1 MVVTKGLEMFLANE
15 IVNNISNE
23 GEYSCENS
31 IPNLIIWNPMILF
44 IDEQVIIKKRN
55 KRSMYYLPFGHN
67 LESGINT
74 ILKIERGLYPIFYVS
89 EGRRLDEFK
98 NGFGE
103 KFVFI
108 EDRDSFD
115 YIYLRENLVN
125 LPGRKY
131 HSKRNHISAFSRKY
145 DWHYETLTDENI
157 DKFRECAIRWY
168 QSRDDANNTLE
179 IERKGIELLFDH
191 YKELNIIGGGIVVDN
206 NIVAFSLGSEINPE
220 MFDVCIEKAL
230 PEYAEA
236 YAVINREFAKNL
248 DYTYINRED
257 DMGIEGLR
265 KAKLSYHP
273 EFFVKKYYC
282 YPKEENV

>member
-1 MVVTKGLEMFLANE
+1 MKTENRIIEMSCDNTLAN
-15 IVNNISNE
+15 
-23 GEYSCENS
+23 
-31 IPNLIIWNPMILF
+31 LLIWNPNYNISDGQIIVKEKDGNIFRLP
-44 IDEQVIIKKRN
+44 IDGE
-55 KRSMYYLPFGHN
+55 
-67 LESGINT
+67 LEKGIDHIRELENNQ
-74 ILKIERGLYPIFYVS
+74 YPIFWS
-89 EGRRLDEFK
+89 AEGQRLDEFRQK
-98 NGFGE
+98 YGDRYT
-103 KFVFI
+103 FV
-108 EDRDSFD
+108 EDRNSFD
-115 YIYLRENLVN
+115 YVYLRENLAN

-145 DWHYETLTDENI
+145 DWHYEALTDENI

-191 YKELNIIGGGIVVDN
+191 YKELNIMGGGIVIDN
-206 NIVAFSLGSEINPE
+206 NIVAFSLGSEINPD

-236 YAVINREFAKNL
+236 YAVINREFARNL

-273 EFFVKKYYC
+273 EFLIKKYYC
-282 YPKEENV
+282 YPKQ